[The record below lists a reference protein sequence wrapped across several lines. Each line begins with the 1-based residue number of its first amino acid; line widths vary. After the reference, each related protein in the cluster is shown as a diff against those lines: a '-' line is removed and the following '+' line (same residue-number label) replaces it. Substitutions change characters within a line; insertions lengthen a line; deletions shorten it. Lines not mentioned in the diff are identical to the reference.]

1 MNPFREI
8 WFNTGR
14 CIDYFLIKENRR
26 PYLEELVWIQG
37 LTSGLLLFLAYD
49 SSVKFFYLIAPPVV
63 TVLFLRF
70 FCPWLLLKTGKL
82 MNGHATREELKLVVS
97 LSSIPYLLSLFYIF
111 LATII
116 PGKRDYQNGIIDI
129 LIWIF
134 VWRILI
140 IGVAKT
146 QRISYVFAL
155 MNIAIPAIVLIIFYL
170 IIRY

>member
-1 MNPFREI
+1 VNPIKEI
-8 WFNTGR
+8 WFNTGK
-14 CIDYFLIKENRR
+14 CIDYFLIEENRK
-26 PYLEELVWIQG
+26 PYVEELVWIQG
-37 LTSGLLLFLAYD
+37 VTSGVLLFLTND
-49 SSVKFFYLIAPPVV
+49 SPLKFFYLILSPLV

-70 FCPWLLLKTGKL
+70 FSPWLLLMTGKL
-82 MNGHATREELKLVVS
+82 MNGQATREELRLVIS
-97 LSSIPYLLSLFYIF
+97 LSSIPYLLSLLYML
-111 LATII
+111 LALII
-116 PGKRDYQNGIIDI
+116 PGGRDYQHGIIEI

-155 MNIAIPAIVLIIFYL
+155 MNIAIPGIILVVLYL